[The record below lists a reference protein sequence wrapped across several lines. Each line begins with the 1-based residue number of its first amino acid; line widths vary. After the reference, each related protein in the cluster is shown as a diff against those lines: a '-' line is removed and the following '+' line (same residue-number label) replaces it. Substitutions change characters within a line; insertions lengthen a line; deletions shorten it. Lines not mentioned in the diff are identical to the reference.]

1 MYQEDAHFEDMLKNA
16 EMKID
21 PSPEHVQAVRERMN
35 AVARNK
41 AHVGGRHRSAWVVCL
56 ALCGICGVGLAGTET
71 GRDLI
76 RWIFTP
82 VQPRH
87 EITVTTPDGNTWT
100 RSGGIG
106 PYSPQERE
114 EAAREFGEVAELK
127 EAGLGELTGLIE
139 GPEHTVYMI
148 NYTLEDGTTT
158 SVGSGELTD
167 RQAVNMRID
176 EIQQL
181 RDAGAGEVII
191 RSRASIGLGLYTIR
205 FTLSDRTVDLQMCYP
220 PGTHQEREAIF
231 LETRRLKS
239 ELRFSAEDVMVSK
252 EDPEQ
257 GVWGTLRYTL
267 ADGRTVGIV
276 EQVPA
281 EAITA
286 DGAFV
291 AVPDTGETPDTEADV
306 TWTSPDGSQYT
317 LSGGPG
323 PDSPE
328 EREAVVDT
336 FREIH
341 GIKQAGGGRLV
352 GLREGPGWSGELSR
366 TSYDVEY
373 TLASG
378 ETMNMGEG
386 ALGRAQKANMRADEI
401 QRLRDNGAGEIISQ
415 SESDI
420 GLGRFTIRFT
430 LSDGQTVD
438 LQTSYPP
445 GTRQE
450 RTAIFAETRE
460 LRAQRRFTVSN
471 ARGDPESGVWGVFL
485 YTLSDGRSVGHFE
498 QVFSDMISSDGA
510 HIVIPGSG
518 ETIEIQTP
526 PGN

>member
-21 PSPEHVQAVRERMN
+21 PNPEHVRAVRERMN
-35 AVARNK
+35 AVSRNG

-56 ALCGICGVGLAGTET
+56 VLCGICGVGLAGTET
-71 GRDLI
+71 GRDLV
-76 RWIFTP
+76 RWILTP
-82 VQPRH
+82 VHPRH
-87 EITVTTPDGNTWT
+87 EITVTTPDGTTWS
-100 RSGGIG
+100 RSGAVD
-106 PYSPQERE
+106 PHDPQDRE
-114 EAAREFGEVAELK
+114 KVAREFAEMAELA
-127 EAGLGELTGLIE
+127 EAGLGELTGMIE
-139 GPEHTVYMI
+139 TPDHTVYMVE
-148 NYTLEDGTTT
+148 YTLKDGTT
-158 SVGSGELTD
+158 SSAGGELTD

-181 RDAGAGEVII
+181 RDAGAGEVIMRI
-191 RSRASIGLGLYTIR
+191 KAPIGLGLYTIR
-205 FTLSDRTVDLQMCYP
+205 FALSDRTVDLQMWYP
-220 PGTHQEREAIF
+220 PGTRQEREAIF
-231 LETRRLKS
+231 SETRRLKS
-239 ELRFSAEDVMVSK
+239 ELRFSVEDARVSN
-252 EDPEQ
+252 ENPEQ

-341 GIKQAGGGRLV
+341 SIKQAGGGRLV

-386 ALGRAQKANMRADEI
+386 ALSSAQKATVRVDEI

-415 SESDI
+415 SESDV

-430 LSDGQTVD
+430 LPDGQTVD

-485 YTLSDGRSVGHFE
+485 YTLSDGRAVGHRE
-498 QVFSDMISSDGA
+498 RVPSDMISSDGA
-510 HIVIPGSG
+510 HIVIPGTG
-518 ETIEIQTP
+518 ETIELQAP
-526 PGN
+526 PGR

>member
-1 MYQEDAHFEDMLKNA
+1 MYQEDTHFEDMLKNA

-21 PSPEHVQAVRERMN
+21 PRPEHVRAVRERMN
-35 AVARNK
+35 AVARSG

-56 ALCGICGVGLAGTET
+56 VLCGICGVGLAGTET

-82 VQPRH
+82 VHSRH
-87 EITVTTPDGNTWT
+87 QITVTTPDGDTWT
-100 RSGGIG
+100 RSGGIT

-114 EAAREFGEVAELK
+114 DAAREFAEMAELA
-127 EAGLGELTGLIE
+127 EAGLGELTGMIE
-139 GPEHTVYMI
+139 TPDHTVYVVE
-148 NYTLEDGTTT
+148 YTLKDGTT
-158 SVGSGELTD
+158 SSAGGELTD

-181 RDAGAGEVII
+181 RDAGAGEVIRRI
-191 RSRASIGLGLYTIR
+191 RASMGLGLYTIR
-205 FTLSDRTVDLQMCYP
+205 FALSDRTVDLQMWYP
-220 PGTHQEREAIF
+220 PGTRQEREDIF
-231 LETRRLKS
+231 EETRRLKS
-239 ELRFSAEDVMVSK
+239 ELRFSVEDPRVNNAN
-252 EDPEQ
+252 PEQ
-257 GVWGTLRYTL
+257 GVWGTLLYTL

-291 AVPDTGETPDTEADV
+291 AVPDTGETPDTGTDV
-306 TWTSPDGSQYT
+306 MWTSPDGTQYS
-317 LSGGPG
+317 LSGVSG

-341 GIKQAGGGRLV
+341 SIKQAGGGRLV
-352 GLREGPGWSGELSR
+352 RLQEGPSWSGELSR

-378 ETMNMGEG
+378 ETMHVGES
-386 ALGRAQKANMRADEI
+386 ALSRAQKATMRADEI
-401 QRLRDNGAGEIISQ
+401 QQLRDNGGGEIISQ

-445 GTRQE
+445 GTCQE

-471 ARGDPESGVWGVFL
+471 PRGDPESGVWGVCL
-485 YTLSDGRSVGHFE
+485 YTLSDGRSVGHVE

-518 ETIEIQTP
+518 ETIEIQAL